1 MKLTAEQRIERA
13 HVQLM
18 KDKDFCLFSGV
29 FMIGDVKVSDVV
41 PTAYT
46 NGRDVTYGR
55 SFVEG
60 LDDKELNFVVLH
72 EAMHKA
78 YRHLFVWKKLA
89 QENMMVANMA
99 MDYVIN
105 LQLMDYDKPEVLAF
119 PRDKQGNR
127 IGLLDD
133 QYRGM
138 DTQQVFNIL
147 KKEMGDEQ
155 GKGGQPR
162 GNPSGEGED
171 PSGGQ
176 KDKKSECLDDHGWDE
191 AKEMDEEDKRKLS
204 DEIDQAL
211 REGSI
216 LAGKMNGTMSR
227 EIKDL
232 LTPKVDWREAL
243 RNFIKTTMKG
253 RDKSTWRRPNRRFL
267 AQGIIMPS
275 TFSDKVGN
283 ITIGIDTSGSIGS
296 DALSQFLG
304 EVKSI
309 CDEVVPQGI
318 DLLYWDSHVAKH
330 EKYVGSEIDSL
341 VNSTKPAGG
350 GGTSPECV
358 PKYMKKE
365 RIEAQC
371 TVMLTD
377 GYFYGDGCGDWSG
390 VDSPVLWCVMG
401 KKDFV
406 PTVGK
411 SVHIS

>member
-1 MKLTAEQRIERA
+1 
-13 HVQLM
+13 
-18 KDKDFCLFSGV
+18 
-29 FMIGDVKVSDVV
+29 MIGDVKVSDVV

-275 TFSDKVGN
+275 TYSDKVGN
-283 ITIGIDTSGSIGS
+283 ITIGIDTSGSIGGE
-296 DALSQFLG
+296 ALSQFLG

>member
-275 TFSDKVGN
+275 TYSDKVGN
-283 ITIGIDTSGSIGS
+283 ITIGIDTSGSIGGE
-296 DALSQFLG
+296 ALSQFLG

>member
-55 SFVEG
+55 AFVEG

-89 QENMMVANMA
+89 QENMMLANMA

-105 LQLMDYDKPEVLAF
+105 LQLMDYNKPEVLAF

-155 GKGGQPR
+155 GKGGQSG
-162 GNPSGEGED
+162 GNPGGESED

-191 AKEMDEEDKRKLS
+191 AKEMDEEEKRKLS

-275 TFSDKVGN
+275 TYSDKVGN
-283 ITIGIDTSGSIGS
+283 ITIGIDTSGSINGE
-296 DALSQFLG
+296 ALSQFLG

-330 EKYVGSEIDSL
+330 EKYAGSEIDSL

-358 PKYMKKE
+358 PKYMKEE